1 MKDPNDTRDT
11 GPRAGSPL
19 WIHMTAVI
27 VAGAA
32 VFAWAMTRLSG
43 LDELLRHP
51 QFWVIAALVY
61 FGPLS
66 HIDGHPLV
74 TRPFEPLGLNP
85 TIDFFTFGM
94 LCLIAPY
101 GFVATARLRRISKIE
116 DRLPDFLRDVAEA
129 GRFGM
134 TLSDAIVVASTGRYG
149 LLTDEIKKMASQL
162 EWGVPVATAL
172 RLFEERVPT
181 PLVQRVVSII
191 TRANEAGGN
200 VADVLSMVAHDTR
213 EAQLS
218 DQSRKI
224 SMLTYVTVIYISFF
238 VFIVT
243 IYIMAAVFLPQMIT
257 AGEGISSSGIAAA
270 GSAVSL
276 QYTYVPLL
284 FIAFLAAVIVHA
296 VGDGIMAGVLY
307 SGKLAEGLQH
317 ATIMLS
323 IGWLMMRFFVP
334 ILHT

>member
-1 MKDPNDTRDT
+1 MAAASAPASVRRVRSLARTSEKKSFLFTPETIALL
-11 GPRAGSPL
+11 AGG
-19 WIHMTAVI
+19 V
-27 VAGAA
+27 
-32 VFAWAMTRLSG
+32 
-43 LDELLRHP
+43 
-51 QFWVIAALVY
+51 AALALWVVAVLVY
-61 FGPLS
+61 VGKFN
-66 HIDGHPLV
+66 V
-74 TRPFEPLGLNP
+74 VFRPGEGTGANP
-85 TIDFFTFGM
+85 AIDFAVLGM
-94 LCLIAPY
+94 LCLLGPY
-101 GFVATARLRRISKIE
+101 GFLATAKQRRIAKIE

-134 TLSDAIVVASTGRYG
+134 TLSDAIVVASNGRYG

-181 PLVQRVVSII
+181 PLTQRVVSII

-213 EAQLS
+213 EAQLA

-224 SMLTYVTVIYISFF
+224 SMLTYVTVIYIAFF

-243 IYIMAAVFLPQMIT
+243 IYIMAAVFLPQMIK
-257 AGEGISSSGIAAA
+257 AGEGVASSSLSSA
-270 GSAVSL
+270 GGVNL
-276 QYTYVPLL
+276 QFTFIPIL
-284 FIAFLAAVIVHA
+284 FLAFLVAVIVHA

-307 SGKLAEGLQH
+307 NGRVAEGLQH
-317 ATIMLS
+317 ATIMLA
-323 IGWLMMRFFVP
+323 IGWAMMRYFVP